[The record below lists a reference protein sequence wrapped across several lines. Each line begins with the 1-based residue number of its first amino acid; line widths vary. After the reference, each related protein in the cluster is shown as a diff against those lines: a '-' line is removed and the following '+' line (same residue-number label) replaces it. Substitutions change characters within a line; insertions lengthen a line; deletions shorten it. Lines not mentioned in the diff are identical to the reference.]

1 MNLSQIETTLSRNI
15 IDYFLDVKPK
25 HIFETG
31 CYNGMGS
38 TKLIATL
45 IRNIPIPDAKF
56 YSIECNSN
64 NVSAAMNNLVRDGL
78 MPYVSL
84 TPGLSIPRKMLPGFH
99 AIQESI
105 DEARKSE
112 VVVDHGHDAANAA
125 MYYHT
130 ETEKFDL
137 DDRIS
142 DVMSLLHQK
151 PDFILLDS
159 AGHLGKIEFDYV
171 VSKLS
176 HPCAIA
182 LDDTRHL
189 KHYLSRKMILD
200 DSRFEVLTDNEEKF
214 GSMLVKFIPK

>member
-45 IRNIPIPDAKF
+45 IRDIPIPDAKF
-56 YSIECNSN
+56 YSIECNAN

-78 MPYVSL
+78 MSFVSL
-84 TPGLSIPRKMLPGFH
+84 TPGLSIPRNLIPDVYK
-99 AIQESI
+99 IQESI
-105 DEARKSE
+105 DAAREAG
-112 VVVDHGHDAANAA
+112 VVIDHAFEPENAA

-130 ETEKFDL
+130 ETERFDL
-137 DDRIS
+137 DDRIL
-142 DVMSLLHQK
+142 DVMSLFHQK

-182 LDDTRHL
+182 LDDTRHI
-189 KHYLSRKMILD
+189 KHYLSRKLILED
-200 DSRFEVLTDNEEKF
+200 DRFDVLADNEQKF
-214 GSMLVKFIPK
+214 GSMLVKFTPK